1 MFFNEHTSPSPSVQ
15 LHLATTYTFPTSK
28 NYTFHW
34 PFFHS
39 ATPFYHHAIGYL
51 SVTLSTN
58 GLIFQLAKEDQKQ
71 LQSICQP
78 VALKAGQAL
87 GHSSLHDSPKVYFL
101 TGASVAL
108 LVKSPEQ
115 HTLAVGLVG
124 QEGAVGLGALLSS
137 ASGPLHYRVQTGGH
151 AWCANSKE
159 LALLLHQ
166 RPGMLWTVSQ
176 YLWQL
181 AEHVATMS
189 GSIQF
194 DAIDT
199 RLAHWLVLS
208 SERAQSTRLPLTH
221 EHLAQMLGVRRVSIT
236 LAAGALKERGLIDYQ
251 RGVVNILN
259 LAGLCEVARPQQP
272 PPVTLQ
278 V

>member
-1 MFFNEHTSPSPSVQ
+1 
-15 LHLATTYTFPTSK
+15 
-28 NYTFHW
+28 
-34 PFFHS
+34 
-39 ATPFYHHAIGYL
+39 
-51 SVTLSTN
+51 
-58 GLIFQLAKEDQKQ
+58 
-71 LQSICQP
+71 
-78 VALKAGQAL
+78 
-87 GHSSLHDSPKVYFL
+87 L

-108 LVKSPEQ
+108 LVQSPEQ
-115 HTLAVGLVG
+115 HTLAVGLIG

-137 ASGPLHYRVQTGGH
+137 APGPLHYRVQTGGH
-151 AWCANSKE
+151 AWCANSQE

-181 AEHVATMS
+181 AEHVAAMS

-259 LAGLCEVARPQQP
+259 LAGLREVARPQQA

>member
-1 MFFNEHTSPSPSVQ
+1 M
-15 LHLATTYTFPTSK
+15 
-28 NYTFHW
+28 
-34 PFFHS
+34 
-39 ATPFYHHAIGYL
+39 
-51 SVTLSTN
+51 TLSTN

-87 GHSSLHDSPKVYFL
+87 GHSSLNDSPQVYFL
-101 TGASVAL
+101 TSASVAL
-108 LVKSPEQ
+108 LVQSPEQ
-115 HTLAVGLVG
+115 QTLAVGLVG
-124 QEGAVGLGALLSS
+124 QEGAIGLGALLST
-137 ASGPLHYRVQTGGH
+137 APGTLHYRVQTGGH
-151 AWCANSKE
+151 AWCANSPE

-181 AEHVATMS
+181 AEDVATMS

-208 SERAQSTRLPLTH
+208 SERAQSTRLSLTH

>member
-1 MFFNEHTSPSPSVQ
+1 M
-15 LHLATTYTFPTSK
+15 
-28 NYTFHW
+28 
-34 PFFHS
+34 
-39 ATPFYHHAIGYL
+39 
-51 SVTLSTN
+51 TLLTN
-58 GLIFQLAKEDQKQ
+58 RLIFQLAKEDQNQ

-78 VALKAGQAL
+78 VALKAGQAW
-87 GHSSLHDSPKVYFL
+87 GYSSLNDSPKVYFL

-108 LVKSPEQ
+108 LVRSPEQ
-115 HTLAVGLVG
+115 QTLAVGLVG
-124 QEGAVGLGALLSS
+124 QEGAIGLGGVLSS
-137 ASGPLHYRVQTGGH
+137 APSHFHYRVQTGGH
-151 AWCANSKE
+151 AWSVNSQE

-166 RPGMLWTVSQ
+166 RPGMLWVVSQ

-181 AEHVATMS
+181 TEHVAAMS
-189 GSIQF
+189 ASIQF

-208 SERAQSTRLPLTH
+208 SERAQSTRLSLTH

>member
-1 MFFNEHTSPSPSVQ
+1 M
-15 LHLATTYTFPTSK
+15 
-28 NYTFHW
+28 
-34 PFFHS
+34 
-39 ATPFYHHAIGYL
+39 
-51 SVTLSTN
+51 TLLTN

-71 LQSICQP
+71 LQSIC
-78 VALKAGQAL
+78 VLVTLTAGQVL
-87 GHSSLHDSPKVYFL
+87 GQPTLEGSPKVYFL
-101 TGASVAL
+101 TDSSVAL
-108 LVKSPEQ
+108 LVQSPEQ

-124 QEGAVGLGALLSS
+124 QEGAIGLGALLSS
-137 ASGPLHYRVQTGGH
+137 APGPLHYRVQTGGH
-151 AWCANSKE
+151 AWCANSQE

-181 AEHVATMS
+181 AEHVAAMS
-189 GSIQF
+189 ASIQF

-221 EHLAQMLGVRRVSIT
+221 EHLAEMLGVRRVSIT
-236 LAAGALKERGLIDYQ
+236 LAAGALKERGLIDYP

-259 LAGLCEVARPQQP
+259 LDGLRGVALPNRASPNNAFDADQDP
-272 PPVTLQ
+272 RINIPD
-278 V
+278 

>member
-1 MFFNEHTSPSPSVQ
+1 M
-15 LHLATTYTFPTSK
+15 
-28 NYTFHW
+28 
-34 PFFHS
+34 
-39 ATPFYHHAIGYL
+39 
-51 SVTLSTN
+51 TLSTN

-87 GHSSLHDSPKVYFL
+87 GHSSLNDSPQVYFL
-101 TGASVAL
+101 TSASVAL
-108 LVKSPEQ
+108 LVQSPEQ
-115 HTLAVGLVG
+115 QTLAVGLVG
-124 QEGAVGLGALLSS
+124 QEGAIGLGALLST
-137 ASGPLHYRVQTGGH
+137 APGTLHYRVQTGGH
-151 AWCANSKE
+151 AWCANSQE

-181 AEHVATMS
+181 AEHVAAMS
-189 GSIQF
+189 ASIQF

-208 SERAQSTRLPLTH
+208 SERAQSSRLPLTH

-251 RGVVNILN
+251 RGVVNILH
-259 LAGLCEVARPQQP
+259 LTGLREVAWPQKALP
-272 PPVTLQ
+272 FTPQ